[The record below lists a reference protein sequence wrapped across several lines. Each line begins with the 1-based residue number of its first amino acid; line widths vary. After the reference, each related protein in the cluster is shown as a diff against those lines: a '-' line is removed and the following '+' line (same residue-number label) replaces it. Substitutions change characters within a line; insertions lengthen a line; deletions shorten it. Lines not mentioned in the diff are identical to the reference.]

1 MSKASQQELVLVL
14 EDIKAL
20 GYDLS
25 QADDKSALYNFIVQ
39 NASSYTLDSGLVIEH
54 ISIKHL
60 FWLYNNQSQP
70 TRLAPKR

>member
-25 QADDKSALYNFIVQ
+25 LADDKSALYNFIVQ
-39 NASSYTLDSGLVIEH
+39 NNSSYTLDSGLVIEN